1 MSYLSVG
8 VYVGAG
14 SRQDTLETTGSA
26 YLLTKMLSR
35 GTGSQSKASFND
47 EIEGM
52 GGSMESQV
60 DREQTSITMKV
71 MKGDVSRAV
80 GLLGDAVSSAT
91 LDPAELELT
100 KQEVAAEH
108 ETNHTDYE
116 GTTLQ

>member
-8 VYVGAG
+8 VYVGSG

-26 YLLTKMLSR
+26 YLLTKMLSK
-35 GTGSQSKASFND
+35 GSE

-52 GGSMESQV
+52 GGSMETQV
-60 DREQTSITMKV
+60 DREQTSITMKI
-71 MKGDVSRAV
+71 MKGDVGRAV
-80 GLLGDAVSSAT
+80 SLLGDAVNNTS
-91 LDPAELELT
+91 LDSAELELT
-100 KQEVAAEH
+100 KQMVAAEH